1 MSKKIDERL
10 PREIGEGVLPNHASI
25 QSPWNK
31 LVSYHDCAHYCQ
43 RYTAVV
49 GAALMQAYRILV
61 PDYVERSTL
70 ICQNAYN
77 RLHYTTH
84 NIPGYR
90 ENTMDNELNVHP
102 FCAGNF
108 TGGLSGDAGDDGLL
122 MCGRV
127 NDFGSYRVEKELDVC
142 YWDIIG
148 SELCRST
155 TQSLQAVADS
165 FAEMRHEGPRLEL
178 HMVEAKGC
186 GDRHCRIVG
195 ECRKKYPM
203 PEHDIWECFGPVA
216 TADQIK
222 FTTEEYTVKES
233 MVFRE
238 ECGNRYISGTCKED
252 DSTSLYGM
260 YVNMTSGCTYLI
272 PTLEQLI
279 MEGKVTEEFVSHVIK
294 CVMEAAGKAY
304 FAEGYAKEA
313 FCHWVGAP
321 RDVDDGR
328 LMGAHIEMFLQ
339 AMAIPYEIE
348 AFNKDEVIYR
358 INRLAL
364 SCYMPRMCNIYVA
377 YWYGMT
383 KTLVNAMWSLWEE
396 QGDAPAEQLRIKI
409 AKKIDKF
416 C

>member
-25 QSPWNK
+25 QSPWGK
-31 LVSYHDCAHYCQ
+31 LMSYHDAAHYCQ

-49 GAALMQAYRILV
+49 SAAVMQAFRILV
-61 PDYVERSTL
+61 PDYTDRSRL
-70 ICQNAYN
+70 LCENAYN
-77 RLHYTTH
+77 RLWYAQH

-90 ENTMDNELNVHP
+90 ENVMDNDLNVHP

-108 TGGLSGDAGDDGLL
+108 TGGLTGDAGDDGLL

-142 YWDIIG
+142 YWDIVG

-155 TQSLQAVADS
+155 TQSLQACADS
-165 FAEMRHEGPRLEL
+165 FAEKRHKGPKLEY
-178 HMVEAKGC
+178 HMVDAKGC
-186 GDRHCRIVG
+186 GDRHCRIVA
-195 ECRKKYPM
+195 ESREKFPM
-203 PEHDIWECFGPVA
+203 PEHEIWECFGPVA
-216 TADQIK
+216 TEDQIK
-222 FTTEEYTVKES
+222 YTTEDYTVRES

-238 ECGNRYISGTCKED
+238 ECNYKFCNGTCKED
-252 DSTSLYGM
+252 DSTRLYGN

-272 PTLEQLI
+272 PAIEQLI
-279 MEGKVTEEFVSHVIK
+279 QEGKAEESFVNHVLK
-294 CVMEAAGKAY
+294 CVAEAAGKAY
-304 FAEGYAKEA
+304 FAEEYAKEA
-313 FCHWVGAP
+313 FRSVTGAP

-339 AMAIPYEIE
+339 AMNIPYTIE
-348 AFNKDEVIYR
+348 AFNKDEVIYQIDR
-358 INRLAL
+358 TAL
-364 SCYMPRMCNIYVA
+364 SCYMGRMCMIYVS

-396 QGDAPAEQLRIKI
+396 PEGAAENMLRIKI